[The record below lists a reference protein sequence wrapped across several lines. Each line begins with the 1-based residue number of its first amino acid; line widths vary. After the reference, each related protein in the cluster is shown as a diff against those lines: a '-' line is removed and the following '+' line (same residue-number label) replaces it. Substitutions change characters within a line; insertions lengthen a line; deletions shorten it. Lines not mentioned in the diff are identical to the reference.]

1 MLSGTSHA
9 REVGQAVCC
18 MCWRCDLKSSDQG
31 EDGQLE
37 GTRTRAQVAGPSG
50 PRAEGMR
57 HHTQLALRVLFL
69 FVLI

>member
-1 MLSGTSHA
+1 
-9 REVGQAVCC
+9 

-37 GTRTRAQVAGPSG
+37 GTRMRAQVSGPSG
-50 PRAEGMR
+50 PQAEGMC